1 MDDHDNTSF
10 PLSDFGLGDM
20 EYSLYPS
27 STDHT
32 TMPPPEQHA
41 YTDHHTLEPHTDPS
55 TEAEG
60 HTNSSSGT
68 GSSTTIGVKQRGRRR
83 TSAVWESFDEEISV
97 VDGVR
102 RVVARCKRCKKEYTG
117 EAKGGTGHLKRHVE
131 SHAKADGKSASGSAA
146 VQTQL
151 SFNPDGTVRNFTYD
165 ANVQR
170 EGLCRLIASND
181 LPLGFGES
189 DGFVEYIQTY
199 HNPNYRPV
207 SRQTTSRDMKKLCKT
222 SLQKIKDD
230 FTTCTFS
237 VSLTSDIWSGR
248 AKQDYISVVTHYVNE
263 HWHLQKRV
271 TGFELIDVAHSGLNI
286 AQVVLKV
293 VNDFNLADKV
303 FSITL
308 DNASANTS
316 AMNTLTPIFSIYVA
330 SFLMHQRCACHI
342 INLIAKCAIKRC
354 KKEVEIIGIA
364 ISFLGNSN
372 QRISSYLKYCIAIGK
387 TPHKYN
393 LDMPVR
399 WNSTYLMLK
408 AVIRDRVQ
416 LNGFINANYG
426 VEPLIS
432 EETWHVITALT
443 AFLDL
448 FYDATVTLSGV
459 YYPTS
464 PLMVHTLLDIASH
477 LKAYEGDRLLLNVV
491 ADMKTKYLKYWQ
503 QIPLLY
509 AFAFI
514 LDPRAKLE
522 GYRSALNVLSASLS
536 LDYTDDFNK
545 AREKLFE
552 VFAKYEEKYAGVRMQ
567 RPPPT
572 PTAGKKRGAWSK
584 IFGSSSSSTAG
595 SSSTSTSVLQGGGEL
610 AKYLNSDKVNFNEEE
625 EEDFD
630 IIQWWHE
637 HKLTYPVLSILAWD
651 VLSVPVSSTSSES
664 AFSLAGRILEER
676 RTSLTP
682 DMVRTLMAVKDG
694 ELAKR
699 KAQHT
704 AENRELMATFENLED
719 DEDE

>member
-1 MDDHDNTSF
+1 MSEKCQIFALNGPAQPTYFSHSNMDDHDNTSF

-55 TEAEG
+55 AEADG

-68 GSSTTIGVKQRGRRR
+68 GSSTTGGVKQRGHRR

-131 SHAKADGKSASGSAA
+131 SHAKADEKSVSGSAA

-189 DGFVEYIQTY
+189 DGFVEYIQTC

-207 SRQTTSRDMKKLCKT
+207 SRQTTSRDIKKLYKT
-222 SLQKIKDD
+222 DKEKIKEE
-230 FTTCTFS
+230 FSTCTFS
-237 VSLTSDIWSGR
+237 VSLTSDIWTGR

-271 TGFELIDVAHSGLNI
+271 IGFELIDVAHSGPNI
-286 AQVVLKV
+286 AEAILKV

-342 INLIAKCAIKRC
+342 INLIAKSALHLCEPHV
-354 KKEVEIIGIA
+354 EVIRIA
-364 ISFLGNSN
+364 ISYFSHST
-372 QRISSYLKYCIAIGK
+372 QRITNYKRYCLAIGCV
-387 TPHKYN
+387 PHKYN
-393 LDMPVR
+393 SDMPVR

-443 AFLDL
+443 AFLEL

-477 LKAYEGDRLLLNVV
+477 LKAYEGDALLLNVV
-491 ADMKTKYLKYWQ
+491 ADMKTKYLKYW
-503 QIPLLY
+503 
-509 AFAFI
+509 
-514 LDPRAKLE
+514 
-522 GYRSALNVLSASLS
+522 
-536 LDYTDDFNK
+536 
-545 AREKLFE
+545 
-552 VFAKYEEKYAGVRMQ
+552 
-567 RPPPT
+567 
-572 PTAGKKRGAWSK
+572 
-584 IFGSSSSSTAG
+584 
-595 SSSTSTSVLQGGGEL
+595 
-610 AKYLNSDKVNFNEEE
+610 
-625 EEDFD
+625 
-630 IIQWWHE
+630 
-637 HKLTYPVLSILAWD
+637 
-651 VLSVPVSSTSSES
+651 
-664 AFSLAGRILEER
+664 
-676 RTSLTP
+676 
-682 DMVRTLMAVKDG
+682 
-694 ELAKR
+694 
-699 KAQHT
+699 
-704 AENRELMATFENLED
+704 
-719 DEDE
+719 